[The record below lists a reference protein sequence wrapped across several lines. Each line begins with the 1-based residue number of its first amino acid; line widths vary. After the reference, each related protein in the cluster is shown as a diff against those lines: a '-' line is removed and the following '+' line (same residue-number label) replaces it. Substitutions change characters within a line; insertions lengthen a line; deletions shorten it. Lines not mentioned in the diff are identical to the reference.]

1 MKIYHYTSMA
11 NFALIWQSQRL
22 KFSESKGTNDFFERH
37 KIIEADGG
45 TFTYNGEKTE
55 LEVIQHNID
64 AIFYKINKFKQ
75 ISLCID
81 SSEALKGYAS
91 PMMWGQYARTKDE
104 NGVWQDGVCIELD
117 ESKLNLKAQPLYFR
131 EILYT
136 DNVSIIKLR
145 GYNFTKENAI
155 TKYIEANKELLF
167 FTKHRHW
174 EHENEYRIVSNS
186 MDYLDISKA
195 IIGVYVL
202 GMDSLSMKKVEAIT
216 QCPSLIYTLISGG
229 SNRRTLSRYNLQAYR
244 DIIQRNKER
253 KVIKEVAHK

>member
-81 SSEALKGYAS
+81 SSEAKMKMEFGK
-91 PMMWGQYARTKDE
+91 M
-104 NGVWQDGVCIELD
+104 VFV
-117 ESKLNLKAQPLYFR
+117 LNLMKV
-131 EILYT
+131 
-136 DNVSIIKLR
+136 NSI
-145 GYNFTKENAI
+145 
-155 TKYIEANKELLF
+155 
-167 FTKHRHW
+167 
-174 EHENEYRIVSNS
+174 
-186 MDYLDISKA
+186 
-195 IIGVYVL
+195 
-202 GMDSLSMKKVEAIT
+202 
-216 QCPSLIYTLISGG
+216 
-229 SNRRTLSRYNLQAYR
+229 
-244 DIIQRNKER
+244 
-253 KVIKEVAHK
+253 